1 MNKTDVIVTGSNGQ
15 LGQELKNCSK
25 RYGFNF
31 KFLPRHKLNIVDE
44 KSIIKAIVK
53 YRPRAIINAA
63 AYTNVDNAEKDIQE
77 CTEVNSLGP
86 CNLAKICKENHI
98 LLIHI
103 STDFVFDGF
112 KGSPYIET
120 DALNPLNTYGIS
132 KLKGEDFIQSLTDKY
147 IIIRASWIFGV
158 HGNNFLKK
166 IIDVSSQ
173 RKVLNIVD
181 DQEGC
186 PTSTESLAI
195 CILDLCSIY
204 FLKTHLPYGIYHF
217 SNSPQTNWY
226 EFAEYFLYKAK
237 EIGLIQELPEL
248 VRVSSEEFNSPS
260 IKPKYSV
267 LSTKKI
273 TKTFKFNQVEWK
285 KEVNRVLKTLYE
297 DNYA

>member
-25 RYGFNF
+25 SYGFNF
-31 KFLPRHKLNIVDE
+31 KFLPRDKLNIVDE
-44 KSIIKAIVK
+44 KSIIREIIK
-53 YRPRAIINAA
+53 YKPRAIINAA
-63 AYTNVDNAEKDIQE
+63 AYTNVDNAEKDVQE
-77 CTEVNSLGP
+77 CMEVNSLGP
-86 CNLAKICKENHI
+86 YNLAKICKENDI

-120 DALNPLNTYGIS
+120 DDLNPLNTYGVS

-158 HGNNFLKK
+158 HGSNFLKK
-166 IIDVSSQ
+166 IIDISSQ

-204 FLKTHLPYGIYHF
+204 FLKSYLPYGIYHF

-237 EIGLIQELPEL
+237 DIGLIQELPML
-248 VRVSSEEFNSPS
+248 ARVSSEEFNSPS

-273 TKTFKFNQVEWK
+273 TKTFNFHQFEWK
-285 KEVNRVLKTLYE
+285 KEVNKVLKTLYE
-297 DNYA
+297 NNYA